1 MIRSKA
7 DVVESQEVELKLEL
21 PPGEIEALR
30 HAPVLGDPARRP
42 VDQVTTYFDTAKG
55 ELRKAG
61 YSLRLRRKGRSFLQ
75 TVKHRGADSGGFSS
89 RAEWEKKLDSAEL
102 DFEAL
107 KATPVGKLLSKRD
120 MQKRLRPVSET
131 KVRRTTWLVE
141 RDSSQVEL
149 ILDEGKVTA
158 GGAEAGICEVELE
171 LKRGSRSELFAMAQE
186 LGGGLTLRM
195 GVVSKSE
202 RGFRLL
208 EGRTRRVQKAEK
220 IRIRDTMSNAE
231 AFSAIVQSCLRHFR
245 LNEPLIEHDM
255 NALALH
261 QARVA
266 MRRLRSAL
274 TLFRPAVSDGDFSPL
289 RNQLR
294 WFTDKLGEARNL
306 DVLLEATPAEGTAP
320 DPAIRKQLRRSRKDA
335 YRKVQAALA
344 EPRLPQL
351 ILALVA
357 WSETGGWRESDLARE
372 PVRRFAGER
381 LERSWKRVRKQGKQ
395 LRLLTPDERHVL
407 RIEIKRLRYAA
418 EFFAGLS
425 PKARRAQQKDFVAAC
440 QELQELLG
448 DLNDL
453 ETRRQLAPQLLS
465 SEQDYEE
472 EVARLLE
479 ATERV
484 YSSLRAVGPYWR

>member
-1 MIRSKA
+1 MT
-7 DVVESQEVELKLEL
+7 ETEEVELKLEL
-21 PPGEIEALR
+21 PPGEVDSFR
-30 HAPVLGDPARRP
+30 NSPVLGDPRRRP
-42 VDQVTTYFDTAKG
+42 VEQHTTYFDTVKG
-55 ELRKAG
+55 ALRKAG
-61 YSLRLRRKGRSFLQ
+61 YSLRLRRKGRAFLQ
-75 TVKHRGADSGGFSS
+75 TVKHRGVDSGGFSS

-107 KATPVGKLLSKRD
+107 KGTPVGKLLSKRD
-120 MQKRLRPVSET
+120 MQRRLCPVSET

-141 RDSSQVEL
+141 RDSSEVEL
-149 ILDEGKVTA
+149 ILDEGKVIA
-158 GGAEAGICEVELE
+158 GGAEVPICEVELE

-186 LGGGLTLRM
+186 LGGGLRLRM

-208 EGRTRRVQKAEK
+208 EGRNRRVQKAEK

-231 AFSAIVQSCLRHFR
+231 AFAAIVQSCLRHFR
-245 LNEPLIEHDM
+245 LNEPLIERDM

-274 TLFRPAVSDGDFSPL
+274 TLFRPAVSDGDFSRL

-294 WFTDKLGEARNL
+294 WFTDKLGEARDL
-306 DVLLEATPAEGTAP
+306 DVLLEARPAEVATI
-320 DPAIRKQLRRSRKDA
+320 DPAIRKQLRRSRKEA
-335 YRKVQAALA
+335 YREVQAALA
-344 EPRLPQL
+344 DPQLPQL

-357 WSETGGWRESDLARE
+357 WSETGSWRESKLARE

-381 LERSWKRVRKQGKQ
+381 LERAWKRVRKQGKR

-418 EFFAGLS
+418 EFFAGLT
-425 PKARRAQQKDFVAAC
+425 PKARRAQQKSFVGAC

-453 ETRRQLAPQLLS
+453 ETRRQLAPQLLP
-465 SEQDYEE
+465 SEQDYEH
-472 EVARLLE
+472 EVARLLDS
-479 ATERV
+479 TESV
-484 YSSLRAVGPYWR
+484 YSSLRETGPYGR

>member
-1 MIRSKA
+1 MT
-7 DVVESQEVELKLEL
+7 ESEEVELKLEL
-21 PPGEIEALR
+21 PPAEIESLR
-30 HAPVLGDPARRP
+30 NSPLLGDPARRA
-42 VDQVTTYFDTAKG
+42 VEQLTTYYDTPRG

-61 YSLRLRRKGRSFLQ
+61 YSLRLRRKGRTFVQ

-102 DFEAL
+102 DFSAL
-107 KATPVGKLLSKRD
+107 KATPVARLLSKHEK
-120 MQKRLRPVSET
+120 QKRLRPVSRT
-131 KVRRTTWLVE
+131 DVRRTTWLVE
-141 RDSSQVEL
+141 RDSSEVEL

-158 GGAEAGICEVELE
+158 GGAEVPLCEVELE
-171 LKRGSRSELFAMAQE
+171 LKRGRRSDLFAMAQE
-186 LGGGLTLRM
+186 LGRELTLRM

-220 IRIRDTMSNAE
+220 IRIRDTMSNAD
-231 AFSAIVQSCLRHFR
+231 AFAAIIQSCLRHFR
-245 LNEPLIEHDM
+245 LNEPLIERDM

-274 TLFRPAVSDGDFSPL
+274 TLFRPAVADQEFSRL
-289 RNQLR
+289 RNRLR

-306 DVLLEATPAEGTAP
+306 DVLLEARPAEGAAP
-320 DPAIRKQLRRSRKDA
+320 DPAVRKRLRRSRKEA
-335 YRKVQAALA
+335 YLQVQAALA
-344 EPRLPQL
+344 DPRLPQL

-357 WSETGGWRESDLARE
+357 WSETGRWRESGLARE

-381 LERSWKRVRKQGKQ
+381 LERSWKRVRKQGRQ
-395 LRLLTPDERHVL
+395 LRLLTPDARHAL

-418 EFFAGLS
+418 EFFAGLTT
-425 PKARRAQQKDFVAAC
+425 KARRAQQKKFIGAA

-448 DLNDL
+448 HLNDL
-453 ETRRQLAPQLLS
+453 ETRRQLAPQLLP
-465 SEQDYEE
+465 SEQDYDE
-472 EVARLLE
+472 EVARLLDS
-479 ATERV
+479 AERA
-484 YSSLRAVGPYWR
+484 YGSLRETGPYWR

>member
-1 MIRSKA
+1 MI
-7 DVVESQEVELKLEL
+7 ESQEVELKLEL
-21 PPGEIEALR
+21 PPAEVDSFR
-30 HAPVLGDPARRP
+30 HSPVLGDPRRRP
-42 VDQVTTYFDTAKG
+42 VEQHTTYFDTPKG

-141 RDSSQVEL
+141 RGSSEVEL

-158 GGAEAGICEVELE
+158 GGAGVEICEVELE
-171 LKRGSRSELFAMAQE
+171 LKRGSRSELFAMAQD
-186 LGGGLTLRM
+186 LGGGLSLRM

-208 EGRTRRVQKAEK
+208 EGRTRRVQKAER

-231 AFSAIVQSCLRHFR
+231 AFAAIVQSCLRHFR
-245 LNEPLIEHDM
+245 LNEPLIERDM

-274 TLFRPAVSDGDFSPL
+274 TLFRPMVSDAEFSRL

-306 DVLLEATPAEGTAP
+306 DVLLETGPAEGSAP
-320 DPAIRKQLRRSRKDA
+320 DPAVRKQLRRSRKEA
-335 YRKVQAALA
+335 YQKVQAALA
-344 EPRLPQL
+344 DPRLPQL

-357 WSETGGWRESDLARE
+357 WSETGRWREGERARE
-372 PVRRFAGER
+372 PVRRFAGKG

-395 LRLLTPDERHVL
+395 IRLLTPDERHGL

-418 EFFAGLS
+418 EFFVGLT
-425 PKARRAQQKDFVAAC
+425 PKARRPQQRRFVGAAE
-440 QELQELLG
+440 ELQELLG
-448 DLNDL
+448 HLNDL
-453 ETRRQLAPQLLS
+453 ETRRQLAPQLLPT
-465 SEQDYEE
+465 EPDYET
-472 EVARLLE
+472 EVARLLD

-484 YSSLRAVGPYWR
+484 YSSLRELGPYWR